1 MEIWSI
7 GRELGLDGLIRR
19 VAYGSSSESLESG
32 DVTTLDKIPCGVAA
46 NASGYACRQRTYR
59 NWTKLEHTT
68 PEETMISFLAFSRYG
83 VSTVSTAT
91 PDALLPSK
99 MIFLAKVDLYI
110 EIQWTLYM
118 LSSMSCHCFLYRV
131 SHPWTSSV
139 DRARFEQGR

>member
-1 MEIWSI
+1 MHLDTLAVSIHIEI
-7 GRELGLDGLIRR
+7 G
-19 VAYGSSSESLESG
+19 
-32 DVTTLDKIPCGVAA
+32 
-46 NASGYACRQRTYR
+46 R

-110 EIQWTLYM
+110 EKTVAP
-118 LSSMSCHCFLYRV
+118 H
-131 SHPWTSSV
+131 
-139 DRARFEQGR
+139 AG